1 LNWSNIEESLN
12 RDSVR
17 LGVIL
22 ECDEYGAALGPDE
35 RGTEILALRRE
46 DWKNSSSF
54 YDLTPTTRFLQE
66 VMNKVH
72 EGVSLSEITKIFA
85 EKKWSRWIT
94 HYRASS
100 PGGSLPSIELRPIQA
115 DTGIEL
121 RPIQA
126 DTGIG
131 LRPIQADT
139 TSAGDLQEL
148 VEDLNKRLAA
158 SHIFPSGSHPYD
170 TVRVL
175 MVHWDHDDPDLDVQS
190 ELDDL
195 RGVFKDVYG
204 FDVSEFKIDSEDP
217 FWSLDRYLHKF
228 LKNHEKRQLI
238 IFVYNCHG
246 DDTRGTCTWTG

>member
-1 LNWSNIEESLN
+1 LNWSNIEKSLN
-12 RDSVR
+12 GDSVR

-22 ECDEYGAALGPDE
+22 ECDEYRAALRPDE
-35 RGTEILALRRE
+35 RGIEVLALKRE
-46 DWKNSSSF
+46 NWKNSDSF

-66 VMNKVH
+66 VMNKAH
-72 EGVSLSEITKIFA
+72 EGVSLSEITKTFA
-85 EKKWSRWIT
+85 EKKWSLWIT

-115 DTGIEL
+115 DTGI
-121 RPIQA
+121 
-126 DTGIG
+126 G
-131 LRPIQADT
+131 LRPIRADT
-139 TSAGDLQEL
+139 TSAGELQDL

-195 RGVFKDVYG
+195 GGVFKDVYG
-204 FDVSEFKIDSEDP
+204 FDVSEFKIDSSDP

-228 LKNHEKRQLI
+228 LKNREKRQLI
-238 IFVYNCHG
+238 IFVYNGHG